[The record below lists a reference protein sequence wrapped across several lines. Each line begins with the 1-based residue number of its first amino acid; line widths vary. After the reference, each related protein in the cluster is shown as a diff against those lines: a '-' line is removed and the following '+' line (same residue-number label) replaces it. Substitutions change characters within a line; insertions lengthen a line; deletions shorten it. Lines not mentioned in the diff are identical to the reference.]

1 MALFIGKLLDKATQ
15 SPSVESIRPLY
26 VVLSGAASGFL
37 DDLPADS
44 VTRLQDQLIRMLR
57 GLAVEDH
64 SSDLLCLAILAI
76 LAFSEPPNSDLLP
89 DSDSSPL
96 LRTLSSGDRVAFITP
111 ERYKAARQFFNTSRA
126 SKMLDLVVLKVI
138 LACSRGCNLCLSE
151 IVESMKLSEEITNK
165 ICVEEKKSWMA
176 KNSAKA
182 KKLFEKILRPDIE
195 LEIQYAVRSFFN
207 LQMTVLNHTYIFRLS
222 TLPCH

>member
-1 MALFIGKLLDKATQ
+1 M
-15 SPSVESIRPLY
+15 
-26 VVLSGAASGFL
+26 VLSGATSGFL

-44 VTRLQDQLIRMLR
+44 VIRLQDQLIRMLR

-76 LAFSEPPNSDLLP
+76 FAFSEPPKSNLLL
-89 DSDSSPL
+89 DSDSSPP
-96 LRTLSSGDRVAFITP
+96 LRTLSSGDRLGFTTP
-111 ERYKAARQFFNTSRA
+111 ERYKSARQFFNTSRA

-138 LACSRGCNLCLSE
+138 LACSRGCNLCSSE
-151 IVESMKLSEEITNK
+151 IVESLKLSEEITNT
-165 ICVEEKKSWMA
+165 ICIEEKKLWMA

-195 LEIQYAVRSFFN
+195 QEIQYAVRAPF
-207 LQMTVLNHTYIFRLS
+207 
-222 TLPCH
+222 